1 MKWVWSAS
9 LWTPRRRFLTELTF
23 FRGEN
28 VVHEP
33 KSQSSGTNHQLE
45 MRRHHPR
52 CKPVHTSS
60 PNNFTAFFPLYFL
73 YWPKVTS
80 DYFTPAGSLTN
91 VSVYKRLNSN
101 SSWRSWNQII
111 RFIAHTRTLSPR
123 SPLPHHVFTLRSNSK
138 CFYII
143 KLKWSNP
150 PCTNSNSPSNSL
162 SSAGH
167 IVLCSHSLRHH
178 RGHPLNPLLQGV
190 EPFPMSPVGG
200 GPTVNSDSEQSDRGE
215 DEDHLGSLEE
225 SVVGSS
231 SMLMDSP
238 SQSKEDELLLMA
250 GDAPPPK
257 EQLSIVKVKP
267 GHELKLKCEVLN
279 YTVTFLSLVY
289 IRGFFTYCL
298 YLNCSSIIRTAV

>member
-1 MKWVWSAS
+1 
-9 LWTPRRRFLTELTF
+9 
-23 FRGEN
+23 
-28 VVHEP
+28 
-33 KSQSSGTNHQLE
+33 
-45 MRRHHPR
+45 
-52 CKPVHTSS
+52 
-60 PNNFTAFFPLYFL
+60 
-73 YWPKVTS
+73 
-80 DYFTPAGSLTN
+80 
-91 VSVYKRLNSN
+91 
-101 SSWRSWNQII
+101 
-111 RFIAHTRTLSPR
+111 
-123 SPLPHHVFTLRSNSK
+123 
-138 CFYII
+138 
-143 KLKWSNP
+143 
-150 PCTNSNSPSNSL
+150 
-162 SSAGH
+162 
-167 IVLCSHSLRHH
+167 
-178 RGHPLNPLLQGV
+178 
-190 EPFPMSPVGG
+190 MSPVGG